1 MATRLAPSQSEVERA
16 FADAMQ
22 AAGFNPGRIEPD
34 TQGFVRFDAPGDKK
48 GKQNG
53 FYKLKTGEQPVGWF
67 GDWKGGE
74 QHQWFYADPN
84 ASPLSDAERA
94 KIKREQARLKA
105 EAAQAREQKQAEV
118 AELASQR
125 WGKAIANVEGHPY
138 LARKRI
144 AIPRGL
150 RLYTATDGAQL
161 LTVPMFSFDMNGQ
174 PQLTNLQMI
183 DGDGSKR
190 FMKAGRVEGCFFS
203 LKGDTSYI
211 VLCEGVAT
219 AFSIWEATGLSVVA
233 AFNSGNLIPVAKDF
247 ARNRPMATIIIAGDD
262 DVIAPDDWAERGGG
276 KPWVNAGRSKAQA
289 AAKAIGCRWI
299 TPAFAEGPAR
309 NRTDFNDLH
318 LIEGEKAV
326 GAQVMGALRGVE
338 AEDAEPGA
346 TIVEIDHVQDESWR
360 SRIPLTSNGNYDGS
374 NVQGVALYIE
384 NHKLLRGRLR
394 FNTFTRTIELD
405 GNDMEDF
412 HVAEFRRIMHKDHFR
427 SRKGDVADE
436 MIAEARKYSFDPL
449 TEYLAGLKWD
459 GKPRLDMWMTRH
471 LAAPD
476 SAYVHAVARKALI
489 GSVARALD
497 PGSKNDDMVIL
508 EGPQGTGKST
518 ALRYLYGDRFFT
530 DNLPDFHSKDSF
542 QQLQGSWCVE
552 VAELNKMSKADVGD
566 VKQFLSR
573 VEDKY
578 RPPYERM
585 PIRVRRRSV
594 LWGTVNPDEGT
605 GYLKDQTGNRRFYP
619 IECGV
624 IDLSGLLAARDQLW
638 AEAADAYRKGE
649 KWFLTG
655 ELAEIA
661 KEEQEKRREASP
673 WEVTIQT
680 WLLEQSR
687 DEVTIAEI
695 MSKCL
700 SIPAERQTVALSR
713 QAGAALRALKWT
725 HVVKRPH
732 PGAKPTQVFMSP
744 AARQKHSLAGGPG
757 AQETFDDW
765 GHGP

>member
-1 MATRLAPSQSEVERA
+1 MH
-16 FADAMQ
+16 
-22 AAGFNPGRIEPD
+22 AAGFNPGSIEPD
-34 TQGFVRFDAPGDKK
+34 TVNYVRFDAPGDKK
-48 GKQNG
+48 GKGNG
-53 FYKLKTGEQPVGWF
+53 FYKMKTGDYPVGWF
-67 GDWKGGE
+67 GDWKTGE
-74 QHQWFYADPN
+74 QHQWFYADPD
-84 ASPLSDAERA
+84 AQPLTDAERG

-105 EAAQAREQKQAEV
+105 EAAQAREAKQAEV
-118 AELASQR
+118 AENASQM
-125 WGKAIANVEGHPY
+125 WGKADSNVEGHPY

-144 AIPRGL
+144 AIARGL
-150 RLYTATDGAQL
+150 RTFTAKDGAQL
-161 LTVPMFSFDMNGQ
+161 LAVPMYSFDMNGA

-183 DGDGSKR
+183 DANGSKR
-190 FMKAGRVEGCFFS
+190 FLKAGRVEGCFFS

-247 ARNRPMATIIIAGDD
+247 ARNRPAATIIIAGDD
-262 DVIAPDDWAERGGG
+262 DVIAPNDWEQRGQG
-276 KPWVNAGRSKAQA
+276 KAWVNAGRKKAEA

-299 TPAFAEGPAR
+299 MPVFTDGPAR
-309 NRTDFNDLH
+309 DRTDFNDLH
-318 LIEGEKAV
+318 LIEDDKV
-326 GAQVMGALRGVE
+326 VTAQIQGALRSVDT
-338 AEDAEPGA
+338 EDAEPGA
-346 TIVEIDHVQDESWR
+346 TIVEIDQVQDESWQAKV
-360 SRIPLTSNGNYDGS
+360 PLTANGHKDGS
-374 NVQGVALYIE
+374 NVQGVALYIS
-384 NHKLLRGRLR
+384 NHRLLRGRLR

-412 HVAEFRRIMHKDHFR
+412 HVAEFRRVMHRDLFR
-427 SRKGDVADE
+427 SRKSDVADE
-436 MIAEARKYSFDPL
+436 MIADARKYSFDPL

-459 GKPRLDMWMTRH
+459 GKHRLDTWMTRY
-471 LAAPD
+471 LAAKD
-476 SAYVHAVARKALI
+476 TAYVRAVGRKTLV

-497 PGSKNDDMVIL
+497 PGAKNDDMAIL

-585 PIRVRRRSV
+585 PIRVRRRTV
-594 LWGTVNPDEGT
+594 LWGTVNPDEGI

-638 AEAADAYRKGE
+638 AEAAEAYRQGE

-655 ELAEIA
+655 ELAEVA
-661 KEEQEKRREASP
+661 KEEQDKRREASP
-673 WEVTIQT
+673 WEPVIQA
-680 WLLEQSR
+680 WLVEGGKSQ
-687 DEVTIAEI
+687 VTIADI
-695 MSKCL
+695 INNCL
-700 SIPAERQTVALSR
+700 RIPPERQNAAVGR
-713 QAGAALRALKWT
+713 QVGAALRGLKWMSKT
-725 HVVKRPH
+725 IRPY
-732 PGAKPTQVFMSP
+732 PGAEPVVTFMSP
-744 AARQKHSLAGGPG
+744 DKFAEHSLAGGPG
-757 AQETFDDW
+757 PKKQTFDDW
-765 GHGP
+765 GVGE

>member
-16 FADAMQ
+16 FADAMH
-22 AAGFNPGRIEPD
+22 AAGFQPGRIEPD
-34 TQGFVRFDAPGDKK
+34 TVNYVRFDAPGDKK

-53 FYKLKTGEQPVGWF
+53 FYKLKTGDYPVGWF
-67 GDWKGGE
+67 GDWKSGE
-74 QHQWFYADPN
+74 QHQWFFSDPN
-84 ASPLSDAERA
+84 APALTDAERA

-118 AELASQR
+118 AELASHR
-125 WGKAIANVEGHPY
+125 WGKADTNVEGHPY

-144 AIPRGL
+144 AIARGL
-150 RLYTATDGAQL
+150 RIHTAADGARL
-161 LTVPMFSFDMNGQ
+161 LTVPMYSFDMNGA

-183 DGDGSKR
+183 DGNGSKR

-247 ARNRPMATIIIAGDD
+247 ARNRPMATILIAGDD
-262 DVIAPDDWAERGGG
+262 DVIAPDDWAERGAG
-276 KPWVNAGRSKAQA
+276 KPWVNAGRTKAQA

-299 TPAFAEGPAR
+299 MPVFADGPAR
-309 NRTDFNDLH
+309 DRTDFNDLH
-318 LIEGEKAV
+318 LREGEKVV
-326 GAQVMGALRGVE
+326 GAQVMGALRAVE

-346 TIVEIDHVQDESWR
+346 TIVEIDVVQDESWR
-360 SRIPLTSNGNYDGS
+360 SKIPLTANGHPDGA

-384 NHKLLRGRLR
+384 NHRLLRGRLR

-412 HVAEFRRIMHKDHFR
+412 HVAEFRRIMHRDHFR
-427 SRKGDVADE
+427 ARKTDVADE
-436 MIAEARKYSFDPL
+436 MIADARKYSFDPL

-459 GKPRLDMWMTRH
+459 GQKRLDMWMTRY
-471 LAAPD
+471 LDAKD
-476 SAYVHAVARKALI
+476 SAYVRAVARKALI

-585 PIRVRRRSV
+585 PIRVRRRTV
-594 LWGTVNPDEGT
+594 LWGTVNPDEGV

-619 IECGV
+619 IECGS
-624 IDLSGLLAARDQLW
+624 IDLSGLLAVRDQLW
-638 AEAADAYRKGE
+638 AEAAAAYRAGE
-649 KWFLTG
+649 KWHLTG

-661 KEEQEKRREASP
+661 REEQDKRREASP
-673 WEVTIQT
+673 WETTISA
-680 WLLEQSR
+680 WLAEHQY
-687 DEVTIAEI
+687 DEVSLTTI
-695 MSKCL
+695 MTKCL
-700 SIPAERQTVALSR
+700 SIPAERQTVALAR
-713 QAGAALRALKWT
+713 QAGTALRALKWT
-725 HVVKRPH
+725 SVVVRPYK
-732 PGAKPTQVFMSP
+732 GAKPTQVFMSP
-744 AARQKHSLAGGPG
+744 ERHAQHSLSGGPG
-757 AQETFDDW
+757 ARDTVDDW

>member
-1 MATRLAPSQSEVERA
+1 
-16 FADAMQ
+16 MQ

-53 FYKLKTGEQPVGWF
+53 FYKLKTGEHPVGWF

-84 ASPLSDAERA
+84 ASPLSNAERA

-125 WGKAIANVEGHPY
+125 WEKAARSAEGHPY

-161 LTVPMFSFDMNGQ
+161 LTVPMFAFDMNGQ

-247 ARNRPMATIIIAGDD
+247 ARYRPMATIIIAGDD
-262 DVIAPDDWAERGGG
+262 DVIAPDDWQERGGG

-299 TPAFAEGPAR
+299 TPAFAEGPVR

-346 TIVEIDHVQDESWR
+346 TIVEIDQVQDESWR
-360 SRIPLTSNGNYDGS
+360 SRIPLTTNGNYDS
-374 NVQGVALYIE
+374 ANVKGVRLFLE
-384 NHKLLRGRLR
+384 NHRNLKERLR
-394 FNTFTRTIELD
+394 FNSFSLTPEILVDGKYRDMCDDDIADFMFVMHENALKARIADVTRE
-405 GNDMEDF
+405 M
-412 HVAEFRRIMHKDHFR
+412 FRY
-427 SRKGDVADE
+427 
-436 MIAEARKYSFDPL
+436 ARAHNFDPL

-459 GKPRLDMWMTRH
+459 GTPRLDMWMTRY

-476 SAYVHAVARKALI
+476 TAYVHAVARKALI

-585 PIRVRRRSV
+585 PIKVRRRVV
-594 LWGTVNPDEGT
+594 LWGTVNPEEGV

-619 IECGV
+619 IVCGA
-624 IDLSGLLAARDQLW
+624 IDLPGLLAARDQLW
-638 AEAADAYRKGE
+638 AEAADAYRRGE

-680 WLLEQSR
+680 WLMDQSR

-700 SIPAERQTVALSR
+700 SIPAERQTVTLSR

-725 HVVKRPH
+725 AVVKRPH
-732 PGAKPTQVFMSP
+732 AGAKPTQVFMSP
-744 AARQKHSLAGGPG
+744 VARHQHSLAGVPG
-757 AQETFDDW
+757 VQETFDDW
-765 GHGP
+765 GRGA